1 VFKIDLI
8 TFFPLLVIGKLELL
22 YLTNLYSLAGLNKP
36 GLSKLLLL
44 TKYIALQLLSRVL
57 ANKGC

>member
-1 VFKIDLI
+1 MFKIDLI
-8 TFFPLLVIGKLELL
+8 TLFSLLVIGKLELL
-22 YLTNLYSLAGLNKP
+22 YLTNLCGLASLNKL

-44 TKYIALQLLSRVL
+44 TKCIASQLLSRVL